1 MAHVLLLLKEILSQP
16 LTIQYL
22 TDFSYNET
30 VIQEEDEQ
38 VNDVLRLSTKPIIR
52 FRPVTST
59 TEVPLNT
66 KVILFNKTTLAPR
79 IMATSKVLQYLSFRL
94 PRELKP
100 LRYNLTLQPDLKN
113 KTFSGNV
120 TIRLEV
126 LKPISFIPVHSK
138 FLTVET
144 KEVLKLGDEEKPIR
158 KITPSLT
165 FEHPQFEYWIT
176 EFDQPLEVGNYSLQL
191 AFNGSLVDRIVGFYQ
206 SSYLDKERNE
216 KRYNKNALSSITV
229 DSNLLFVLF

>member
-1 MAHVLLLLKEILSQP
+1 MS
-16 LTIQYL
+16 IQYL
-22 TDFSYNET
+22 LDLIYNET
-30 VIQEEDEQ
+30 IVQEEDEQ

-59 TEVPLNT
+59 TQTLPNS
-66 KVILFNKTTLAPR
+66 KVILFNRTTIAPK
-79 IMATSKVLQYLSFRL
+79 IMATSKVLQQLSFRL

-100 LRYNLTLQPDLKN
+100 FRYNLTLQPNLKT

-138 FLTVET
+138 FLTVAT
-144 KEVLKLGDEEKPIR
+144 KEVVKLSEEGKPAR
-158 KITPSLT
+158 QITPSLT
-165 FEHPQFEYWIT
+165 FEHPQFEYWVT
-176 EFDQPLEVGNYSLQL
+176 EFDEPLEVGNYSLQL

-216 KRYNKNALSSITV
+216 KRYFKKCFIIIAYHNN
-229 DSNLLFVLF
+229 